1 MVIVHFLMRMAGDR
15 IVPKH
20 VLIFFVVLCFLL
32 PLVQQKEINSRQ
44 RQLSDADMHRGVRSA
59 GRIPVN
65 YWLSSFSDPTF
76 FLSLWVL
83 AMAKCQGSEIF
94 LPAPMCLSC

>member
-15 IVPKH
+15 IVPTR
-20 VLIFFVVLCFLL
+20 VLIFVVLRFLL

-44 RQLSDADMHRGVRSA
+44 PQLSDADMHRGVRSA

-65 YWLSSFSDPTF
+65 YCLISFSDPTF
-76 FLSLWVL
+76 SPHFGYWPWQSARAVSDCAL
-83 AMAKCQGSEIF
+83 
-94 LPAPMCLSC
+94 